1 MHLIFR
7 FFIPQSLRA
16 RGLSLRG
23 RSPCGA
29 EPEPEAAFRIPKL
42 KYLIVLVF
50 LMLCVALPDGGLR
63 AMPPVQ
69 RTVLPNGLVL
79 LVCEERSLPFV
90 TVQLL
95 INSGAWKDPSGEEGL
110 SYLTARGLLL
120 GTSKRKVTAIHE
132 ELDFMGA
139 GLSSSSVRDYAT
151 LSLKVL
157 KKDLDKG
164 WDLFMEVLTQ
174 PTFPEEEIQR
184 EVEKILAAIQSAE
197 DQPDEVAEK
206 EFQKTLFLNS
216 PYGHPVEGTKESLPR
231 ITREA
236 IHRFYRSYYHPNNA
250 ILTIVGDISADE
262 VKTRLLPGLA
272 TWPMAEIPKIPFK
285 TSFAKEPKTVK
296 IDRGITQANI
306 ILGHAGVS
314 RDNPDYYALVVM
326 NYILGGGGFSSRL
339 VEEIRNRRGLAYS
352 VASFFDPGKYPGSF
366 QIALQTKNSSAREA
380 IALSLQGVERIRKEL
395 ISEKEL
401 DGAKKYLIGSFPMRL
416 NTQGK
421 LTGFLTQVEYH
432 GLGLD
437 YPEKY
442 PSLIRSITREE
453 VLRVAKKYL
462 YPKNTILVVVANLKE
477 AGME

>member
-1 MHLIFR
+1 MIAKTLKTKILIF
-7 FFIPQSLRA
+7 L
-16 RGLSLRG
+16 
-23 RSPCGA
+23 
-29 EPEPEAAFRIPKL
+29 
-42 KYLIVLVF
+42 LVF
-50 LMLCVALPDGGLR
+50 LCLQANAVS

-69 RTVLPNGLVL
+69 RTVLPNGLIL
-79 LVCEERSLPFV
+79 LVCEEHSLPFV
-90 TVQLL
+90 TIQFL
-95 INSGAWKDPSGEEGL
+95 INSGSWKDPQGEEGL
-110 SYLTARGLLL
+110 SYLVARGLLL
-120 GTSKRKVTAIHE
+120 GTTKRKVTTIHE

-139 GLSSSSVRDYAT
+139 SLSSSSGRDYAT
-151 LSLKVL
+151 LSLQVL

-174 PTFPEEEIQR
+174 PTFPEEEIKR
-184 EVEKILAAIQSAE
+184 EVEKTLAAIQAAE

-206 EFQKTLFLNS
+206 AFQKTLFLNS

-231 ITREA
+231 ITQEA
-236 IHRFYRSYYHPNNA
+236 IVQFYRSNYQPHSA
-250 ILTIVGDISADE
+250 ILTIVGDITAEE
-262 VKTRLLPGLA
+262 VKTKLLPSLSK
-272 TWPMAEIPKIPFK
+272 WPRSEIPKILFK
-285 TSFAKEPKTVK
+285 TSFAKESKTVK

-306 ILGHAGVS
+306 IIGHAGVS
-314 RDNPDYYALVVM
+314 RDNPDYYALTVM

-339 VEEIRNRRGLAYS
+339 VEEIRNKRGLAYS
-352 VASFFDPGKYPGSF
+352 VGSFFDAGKYPGSF

-380 IALSLQGVERIRKEL
+380 ITLSLQGLERIRKEL
-395 ISEKEL
+395 VSEKEL
-401 DGAKKYLIGSFPMRL
+401 EGAKKYLIGSFPMRL

-462 YPKNTILVVVANLKE
+462 HPKNIILVVVANLKE
-477 AGME
+477 ADLEK

>member
-7 FFIPQSLRA
+7 FFIPQSA
-16 RGLSLRG
+16 I
-23 RSPCGA
+23 
-29 EPEPEAAFRIPKL
+29 RIPKL
-42 KYLIVLVF
+42 KYLFVFVF
-50 LMLCVALPDGGLR
+50 LMLCVALPEGGLR

-69 RTVLPNGLVL
+69 RTVLSNQLILIVS
-79 LVCEERSLPFV
+79 EERSLPFV

-120 GTSKRKVTAIHE
+120 GTSKRKVTTIHE

-139 GLSSSSVRDYAT
+139 GLSSSSGRDYAT

-216 PYGHPVEGTKESLPR
+216 PYGHPVEGIKESLPR
-231 ITREA
+231 ITRET
-236 IHRFYRSYYHPNNA
+236 INRFYRTYYHPNNA
-250 ILTIVGDISADE
+250 ILTVVGDISSEE
-262 VKTRLLPGLA
+262 VKTKLLPHLA
-272 TWPMAEIPKIPFK
+272 KWPMTEIPKISFK

-306 ILGHAGVS
+306 IIGHAGVS
-314 RDNPDYYALVVM
+314 RDNPDYYALTVM

-380 IALSLQGVERIRKEL
+380 IALSLQGVDRIRKEL
-395 ISEKEL
+395 VSEKEL
-401 DGAKKYLIGSFPMRL
+401 EGAKKYLIGSFPMRL

-421 LTGFLTQVEYH
+421 LTSFLTQVEYH

-442 PSLIRSITREE
+442 PSLIRSITGEE